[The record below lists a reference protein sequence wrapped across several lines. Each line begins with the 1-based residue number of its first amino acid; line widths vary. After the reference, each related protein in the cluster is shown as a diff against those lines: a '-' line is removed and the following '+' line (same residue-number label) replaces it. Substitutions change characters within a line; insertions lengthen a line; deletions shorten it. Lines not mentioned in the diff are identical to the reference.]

1 MLIFVG
7 IPTSIDVG
15 ILFPEYAD
23 PLEGIYNVMIFYYG
37 FDETLFISPF

>member
-7 IPTSIDVG
+7 IPVSIDVG
-15 ILFPEYAD
+15 ILFPGYED

-37 FDETLFISPF
+37 VDENLFISPF